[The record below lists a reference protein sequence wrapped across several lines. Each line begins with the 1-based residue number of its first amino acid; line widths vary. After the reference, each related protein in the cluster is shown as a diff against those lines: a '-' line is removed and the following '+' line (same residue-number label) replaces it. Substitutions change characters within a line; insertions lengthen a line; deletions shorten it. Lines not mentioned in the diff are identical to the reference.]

1 MEKFKSGFV
10 SLIGKT
16 NAGKSTLL
24 NSLANEKIA
33 ITTPK
38 TQTTRTAI
46 KAIIN
51 SKNSQIIIIDTPGI
65 HKAKSKLSKVMIDT
79 AISEIGEVD
88 VVLFLVDATVK
99 DIPDENL
106 KILENLKKSKKPCI
120 LIINKIDLIQKS
132 KILEIIE
139 KYRKEYDFSAIVPV
153 SALNGYGL
161 DEVKEE
167 IEKLLPEGP
176 KYYDDDEYTDQTM
189 RDLASEIIREKA
201 LKLLND
207 EVPHGIYV
215 EIEKFSLRQTT
226 KGKDIYD
233 IEAIIYALR
242 ESHKGIII
250 GKGGEKLKQ
259 ISTFARQDIE
269 KMTGT
274 KVNLR
279 VWVKVKTDWINNESL
294 VNNKFNKKI

>member
-1 MEKFKSGFV
+1 MENFKSGFV
-10 SLIGKT
+10 SLIGRT

-24 NSLANEKIA
+24 NNMANEKIA

-51 SKNSQIIIIDTPGI
+51 DEDSQIIVIDTPGI
-65 HKAKSKLSKVMIDT
+65 HKAKTKLSKTMINT
-79 AISEIGEVD
+79 AVTEVGEVD
-88 VVLFLVDATVK
+88 VVLFLIEATSK
-99 DIPDENL
+99 NISEENK
-106 KILENLKKSKKPCI
+106 KILETLKKSKKPCI
-120 LIINKIDLIQKS
+120 LVINKIDLVPKP
-132 KILEIIE
+132 KILEVIE
-139 KYRKEYDFSAIVPV
+139 TYRKEYDFEAIIPV
-153 SALNGYGL
+153 SAINGDGVEEL
-161 DEVKEE
+161 KKE
-167 IEKLLPEGP
+167 IKKLLPNGP
-176 KYYDDDEYTDQTM
+176 KYYEDDEYTDQSM

-215 EIEKFSLRQTT
+215 EIEKFSFRQTT

-233 IEAIIYALR
+233 IDATIYALR

-250 GKGGEKLKQ
+250 GKAGEKLKQ
-259 ISTFARQDIE
+259 ISTYARKDIE
-269 KMTGT
+269 RMTGT

-279 VWVKVKTDWINNESL
+279 VWVKVKEDWINNESL
-294 VNNKFNKKI
+294 VNNKFKLK

>member
-10 SLIGKT
+10 SLIGRT

-24 NSLANEKIA
+24 NSLANEKVA

-51 SKNSQIIIIDTPGI
+51 SENSQIIVIDTPGI
-65 HKAKSKLSKVMIDT
+65 HKAKTKLSKTMINT
-79 AISEIGEVD
+79 AITEVGEVD
-88 VVLFLVDATVK
+88 VVLFLVEATAK
-99 DIPDENL
+99 SISDENL
-106 KILENLKKSKKPCI
+106 KILDTLKKSKKPCI
-120 LIINKIDLIQKS
+120 LVINKIDLVPKT
-132 KILEIIE
+132 KILEVIDA
-139 KYRKEYDFSAIVPV
+139 YRKEYDFSAIIPV
-153 SALNGYGL
+153 SALKGEGI
-161 DEVKEE
+161 DELKEE
-167 IEKLLPEGP
+167 IEKLLPYGP
-176 KYYDDDEYTDQTM
+176 KYYDDDEYTDQSM

-215 EIEKFSLRQTT
+215 EIEKFSLRKTS

-233 IEAIIYALR
+233 IEAIIYTVR

-259 ISTFARQDIE
+259 ISTYARKDIE

-279 VWVKVKTDWINNESL
+279 VWVKVKEDWINNESL
-294 VNNKFNKKI
+294 VNNKFKLK

>member
-1 MEKFKSGFV
+1 MENFKSGFV
-10 SLIGKT
+10 SLIGRT

-24 NSLANEKIA
+24 NNMANEKIA

-51 SKNSQIIIIDTPGI
+51 DEDSQIIVIDTPGI
-65 HKAKSKLSKVMIDT
+65 HKAKTKLGKTMINT
-79 AISEIGEVD
+79 AVTEVGEVD
-88 VVLFLVDATVK
+88 VVLFLIEATSK
-99 DIPDENL
+99 NISEENL
-106 KILENLKKSKKPCI
+106 KILETLKKSKKPCI
-120 LIINKIDLIQKS
+120 LVINKIDLVPKP
-132 KILEIIE
+132 KILEVIE
-139 KYRKEYDFSAIVPV
+139 TYRKEYNFEAIIPV
-153 SALNGYGL
+153 SAINGDG
-161 DEVKEE
+161 VEE
-167 IEKLLPEGP
+167 LKSEIKKLLSNGP
-176 KYYDDDEYTDQTM
+176 KYYEDDEYTDQSM

-215 EIEKFSLRQTT
+215 EIEKFSYRQTT

-233 IEAIIYALR
+233 IDATIYALR

-250 GKGGEKLKQ
+250 GKAGEKLKQ
-259 ISTFARQDIE
+259 ISTYARKDIE
-269 KMTGT
+269 RMTGT

-279 VWVKVKTDWINNESL
+279 IWVKVKEDWINNESL
-294 VNNKFNKKI
+294 VNNKFKLK

>member
-24 NSLANEKIA
+24 NRLANEKIA

-51 SKNSQIIIIDTPGI
+51 NENSQIIIIDTPGI
-65 HKAKSKLSKVMIDT
+65 HKAKTKLSKTMINT
-79 AISEIGEVD
+79 AMTEIGEVD
-88 VVLFLVDATVK
+88 VVLFLIEATTK
-99 DIPDENL
+99 NISDENIE
-106 KILENLKKSKKPCI
+106 ILNALQKAKKPCI
-120 LIINKIDLIQKS
+120 LVINKIDLVPKE
-132 KILEIIE
+132 KILGIIE
-139 KYRKEYDFSAIVPV
+139 NYRKEYDFSAIIPI
-153 SALNGYGL
+153 SAINGTGV
-161 DEVKEE
+161 DEVLEE

-176 KYYDDDEYTDQTM
+176 KYYEDDEYTDQTM
-189 RDLASEIIREKA
+189 RELASEIIREKA

-215 EIEKFSLRQTT
+215 EIEKFSFRQTT

-233 IEAIIYALR
+233 IEATIYALR

-259 ISTFARQDIE
+259 ISTYARQDIE
-269 KMTGT
+269 RMTGT

-279 VWVKVKTDWINNESL
+279 IWVKVKEDWINNESL
-294 VNNKFNKKI
+294 VNNKFKLK

>member
-1 MEKFKSGFV
+1 MENFKSGFV
-10 SLIGKT
+10 SLIGRT

-24 NSLANEKIA
+24 NNMANEKIA

-51 SKNSQIIIIDTPGI
+51 DEDSQIIIIDTPGI
-65 HKAKSKLSKVMIDT
+65 HKAKTKLSKTMINT
-79 AISEIGEVD
+79 AVTEASEVD
-88 VVLFLVDATVK
+88 VVLFLIEATSK
-99 DIPDENL
+99 NISEENL
-106 KILENLKKSKKPCI
+106 KILETLKKSKKPCI
-120 LIINKIDLIQKS
+120 LVINKIDLVPKP
-132 KILEIIE
+132 KILEVIE
-139 KYRKEYDFSAIVPV
+139 IYRKEYNFEAIIPV
-153 SALNGYGL
+153 SAINGDG
-161 DEVKEE
+161 VEE
-167 IEKLLPEGP
+167 LKSEIKKLLPNGP
-176 KYYDDDEYTDQTM
+176 KYYEDDEYTDQSM

-215 EIEKFSLRQTT
+215 EIEKFSFRQTT

-233 IEAIIYALR
+233 IDATIYALR

-250 GKGGEKLKQ
+250 GKAGEKLKQ
-259 ISTFARQDIE
+259 ISTYARKDIE
-269 KMTGT
+269 RMTGT

-279 VWVKVKTDWINNESL
+279 IWVKVKEDWINNESL
-294 VNNKFNKKI
+294 VNNKFKLK

>member
-1 MEKFKSGFV
+1 MENFKSGFV
-10 SLIGKT
+10 SLIGRT

-24 NSLANEKIA
+24 NNMANEKIA

-51 SKNSQIIIIDTPGI
+51 DEDSQIIIIDTPGI
-65 HKAKSKLSKVMIDT
+65 HKAKTKLSKTMINT
-79 AISEIGEVD
+79 AVTEASEVD
-88 VVLFLVDATVK
+88 VVLFLIEATSK
-99 DIPDENL
+99 NISEENL
-106 KILENLKKSKKPCI
+106 KILETLKKSKKPCI
-120 LIINKIDLIQKS
+120 LVINKIDLVPKP
-132 KILEIIE
+132 KILEVIE
-139 KYRKEYDFSAIVPV
+139 TYRKEYNFEAIIPV
-153 SALNGYGL
+153 SAINGDG
-161 DEVKEE
+161 VEE
-167 IEKLLPEGP
+167 LKSEIKKLLPNGP
-176 KYYDDDEYTDQTM
+176 KYYEDDEYTDQSM

-215 EIEKFSLRQTT
+215 EIEKFSFRQTT

-233 IEAIIYALR
+233 IDATIYALR

-250 GKGGEKLKQ
+250 GKAGEKLKQ
-259 ISTFARQDIE
+259 ISTYARKDIE
-269 KMTGT
+269 RMTGT

-279 VWVKVKTDWINNESL
+279 IWVKVKEDWINNESL
-294 VNNKFNKKI
+294 VNNKFKLK

>member
-1 MEKFKSGFV
+1 MENFKSGFV
-10 SLIGKT
+10 SLIGRT

-24 NSLANEKIA
+24 NNMANEKIA

-51 SKNSQIIIIDTPGI
+51 DEDSQIIVIDTPGI
-65 HKAKSKLSKVMIDT
+65 HKAKTKLGKTMINT
-79 AISEIGEVD
+79 AVTEVGEVD
-88 VVLFLVDATVK
+88 VVLFLIEATSK
-99 DIPDENL
+99 NISEENL
-106 KILENLKKSKKPCI
+106 KILETLKKSKKPCI
-120 LIINKIDLIQKS
+120 LVINKIDLVPKP
-132 KILEIIE
+132 KILEVIE
-139 KYRKEYDFSAIVPV
+139 TYRKEYNFEAIIPV
-153 SALNGYGL
+153 SAINGDG
-161 DEVKEE
+161 VEE
-167 IEKLLPEGP
+167 LKSEIKKLLPNGP
-176 KYYDDDEYTDQTM
+176 KYYEDDEYTDQSM

-215 EIEKFSLRQTT
+215 EIEKFSFRQTT

-233 IEAIIYALR
+233 IDATIYALR

-250 GKGGEKLKQ
+250 GKAGEKLKQ
-259 ISTFARQDIE
+259 ISTYARKDIE
-269 KMTGT
+269 RMTGT

-279 VWVKVKTDWINNESL
+279 IWVKVKEDWINNENL
-294 VNNKFNKKI
+294 VNNKFKLK

>member
-1 MEKFKSGFV
+1 MENFKSGFV
-10 SLIGKT
+10 SLIGRT

-24 NSLANEKIA
+24 NNMANEKIA

-51 SKNSQIIIIDTPGI
+51 DEDSQIIVIDTPGI
-65 HKAKSKLSKVMIDT
+65 HKAKTKLGKTMINT
-79 AISEIGEVD
+79 AVTEVGEVD
-88 VVLFLVDATVK
+88 VVLFLIEATSK
-99 DIPDENL
+99 NISEENL
-106 KILENLKKSKKPCI
+106 KILETLKKSKKPCI
-120 LIINKIDLIQKS
+120 LVINKIDLVPKP
-132 KILEIIE
+132 KILEVIE
-139 KYRKEYDFSAIVPV
+139 TYRKEYNFEAIIPV
-153 SALNGYGL
+153 SAINGDG
-161 DEVKEE
+161 VEE
-167 IEKLLPEGP
+167 LKSKIKKLLPNGP
-176 KYYDDDEYTDQTM
+176 KYYEDDEYTDQSM

-215 EIEKFSLRQTT
+215 EIEKFSFRQTT

-233 IEAIIYALR
+233 IDATIYALR

-250 GKGGEKLKQ
+250 GKAGEKLKQ
-259 ISTFARQDIE
+259 ISTYARKDIE
-269 KMTGT
+269 RMTGT

-279 VWVKVKTDWINNESL
+279 IWVKVKEDWINNESL
-294 VNNKFNKKI
+294 VNNKFKLK

>member
-1 MEKFKSGFV
+1 MTFKSGFV
-10 SLIGKT
+10 SLIGRT

-24 NSLANEKIA
+24 NNMANEKIA

-51 SKNSQIIIIDTPGI
+51 DEDSQIIVIDTPGI
-65 HKAKSKLSKVMIDT
+65 HKAKTKLGKTMINT
-79 AISEIGEVD
+79 AVTEVGEVD
-88 VVLFLVDATVK
+88 VVLFLIEATSK
-99 DIPDENL
+99 NISEENL
-106 KILENLKKSKKPCI
+106 KILETLKKSKKPCI
-120 LIINKIDLIQKS
+120 LVINKIDLVPKP
-132 KILEIIE
+132 KILEVIE
-139 KYRKEYDFSAIVPV
+139 TYRKEYNFEAIIPV
-153 SALNGYGL
+153 SAINGDG
-161 DEVKEE
+161 VEE
-167 IEKLLPEGP
+167 LKSEIKKLLPNGP
-176 KYYDDDEYTDQTM
+176 KYYEDDEYTDQSM

-215 EIEKFSLRQTT
+215 EIEKFSFRQTT

-233 IEAIIYALR
+233 IDATIYALR

-250 GKGGEKLKQ
+250 GKAGEKLRQ
-259 ISTFARQDIE
+259 ISTYARKDIE
-269 KMTGT
+269 RMTGT

-279 VWVKVKTDWINNESL
+279 IWVKVKEDWINNESL
-294 VNNKFNKKI
+294 VNNKFKLK

>member
-24 NSLANEKIA
+24 NRLANEKIA

-51 SKNSQIIIIDTPGI
+51 NENSQIIIIDTPGI
-65 HKAKSKLSKVMIDT
+65 HKAKTKLSKTMINT
-79 AISEIGEVD
+79 AMTEIGEVD
-88 VVLFLVDATVK
+88 VVLFLIEATTK
-99 DIPDENL
+99 NISDENIE
-106 KILENLKKSKKPCI
+106 ILNALQKAKKPCI
-120 LIINKIDLIQKS
+120 LVINKIDLVPKE
-132 KILEIIE
+132 KILGIIE
-139 KYRKEYDFSAIVPV
+139 NYRKEYDFSAIIPI
-153 SALNGYGL
+153 SAINGTGV
-161 DEVKEE
+161 DEVLEE

-176 KYYDDDEYTDQTM
+176 KYYGDDEYTDQTM
-189 RDLASEIIREKA
+189 RELASEIIREKA

-215 EIEKFSLRQTT
+215 EIEKFSFRQTT

-233 IEAIIYALR
+233 IEATIYALR

-259 ISTFARQDIE
+259 ISTYARQDIE
-269 KMTGT
+269 RMTGT

-279 VWVKVKTDWINNESL
+279 IWVKVKEDWINNESL
-294 VNNKFNKKI
+294 VNNKFKLK